1 MTAETQMWGK
11 LAEPFPDAEVKQRPG
26 AAKYDHKPNCEGAR
40 CRQAKDA
47 NAHHQFS
54 YVDARAVMQRLDDV
68 VTPAGWEFT
77 SSVIPG
83 TDIVHGR
90 LTVAGFVREDY
101 GYPNSDHDD
110 EPIKAASSDALKRCA
125 VMFGIG
131 RHLYDDNKPQTVRNA
146 PQRPV
151 RPAAAPTPTAM
162 DAAVERAYG
171 VTYEVPEEPEDLFP
185 PIGQPQNAVPTNEC
199 PIHRV
204 PWAGGPG
211 DWWHKD
217 PDGKYCR
224 HPDNIKRS
232 ARRAS

>member
-11 LAEPFPDAEVKQRPG
+11 LAEPFPDHEIKQRPG
-26 AAKYDHKPNCEGAR
+26 RGNMT
-40 CRQAKDA
+40 
-47 NAHHQFS
+47 FS

-77 SSVIPG
+77 SEVVA
-83 TDIVHGR
+83 DIGSDMPVVKGR

-131 RHLYDDNKPQTVRNA
+131 RHLYDDNRPASNGRAA
-146 PQRPV
+146 PPPPARPSAPPRPV
-151 RPAAAPTPTAM
+151 VV
-162 DAAVERAYG
+162 DS
-171 VTYEVPEEPEDLFP
+171 VPEEPDDFREAFP
-185 PIGQPQNAVPTNEC
+185 PIGQPQNAVPTNHC
-199 PIHRV
+199 PIHDV